1 MTADAVKRIMSG
13 SSVTTLNKA
22 DDSIVVSDG
31 LFVID
36 DALRLNFEYA
46 AEGLSEMSEKA
57 KMLQSTD
64 GAPNLLAVYDP
75 LMLRNFR
82 LTMEDNSIV
91 ARGLKLAT
99 EMTGQSE
106 KNIKRSLGMMV
117 FAGWRGTNVT
127 RIENLS
133 DIAFAIA
140 LGMLVTGVDA
150 PRSLMD
156 LRGFLINIIPTFLA
170 FCVLLGLW
178 NGHYTFFRRYGVA
191 DRKIIILNAVLI
203 FIVLFMAYPL
213 RFAFDALFGFLTTV
227 FTDDYS
233 RSVNLGVMSIKNAAE
248 IIVYFCLFYSAAF
261 ATFAMMQGH
270 VLKKAEPLNL
280 NEHEIAISR
289 QMRLTRWLQCGV
301 TLFCAALAGLTPLGP
316 AAAFFITT
324 FKPVTWIAKK
334 RYPTPGSA

>member
-1 MTADAVKRIMSG
+1 MIR
-13 SSVTTLNKA
+13 
-22 DDSIVVSDG
+22 DSLKDFKG
-31 LFVID
+31 LD
-36 DALRLNFEYA
+36 H
-46 AEGLSEMSEKA
+46 
-57 KMLQSTD
+57 
-64 GAPNLLAVYDP
+64 DP
-75 LMLRNFR
+75 DFR
-82 LTMEDNSIV
+82 
-91 ARGLKLAT
+91 
-99 EMTGQSE
+99 
-106 KNIKRSLGMMV
+106 
-117 FAGWRGTNVT
+117 WRGTNVT

-150 PRSLMD
+150 PRTLID

-191 DRKIIILNAVLI
+191 DRKIITLNAVLI

-213 RFAFDALFGFLTTV
+213 RFAFDALFGFLTSV
-227 FTDDYS
+227 FTGDYS
-233 RSVNLGVMSIKNAAE
+233 RSVSLGVMSIKNAAE

-270 VLKKAEPLNL
+270 VLKKAELLNL
-280 NEHEIAISR
+280 NEHEIAVSR

-316 AAAFFITT
+316 AAAFLTT
-324 FKPVTWIAKK
+324 SFKPASWIAKK
-334 RYPTPGSA
+334 RHPTPASA